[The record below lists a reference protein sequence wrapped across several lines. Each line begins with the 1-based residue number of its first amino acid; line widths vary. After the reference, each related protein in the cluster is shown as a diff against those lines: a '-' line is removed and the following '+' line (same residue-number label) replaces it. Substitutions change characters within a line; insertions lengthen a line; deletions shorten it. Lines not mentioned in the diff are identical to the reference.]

1 MTSEIPTSDDTKRI
15 PNARRAEEKPEP
27 EAETETVPRRRGR
40 RVLKLLA
47 GAAVV
52 LAFLAVAD
60 RWAVLY
66 AQDLAGEQVRKSLK
80 LKAAPEVRIDGFPFL
95 TQVAAGDLDRVQVTI
110 PDLGA
115 GPVSIARVE
124 ATVDDIRIVG
134 WPTGVDGVDL
144 GKVRGDILLDFD
156 DLTREVGASQVRLA
170 PGRERGSVLARGRI
184 PVAGTEVDVRADAQ
198 VRREGRK
205 GVALTVANTRLV
217 VPDVL
222 TYTPGKGGGLQ
233 LAAPATG
240 RMDRAEFE
248 DATGERLVPGRMLK
262 GRAVDAL
269 VEHPALLKPAGIDP
283 SLLRGL
289 QKAREPKVAEAMEF
303 SATLPSGLPGDLGLR
318 RLSVT
323 SGGIRAEL
331 AGAGVSVPS
340 P

>member
-1 MTSEIPTSDDTKRI
+1 MTSEIPTSDDTQRI
-15 PNARRAEEKPEP
+15 PHARRAEEKPETEP
-27 EAETETVPRRRGR
+27 EPEPVPRRRGR
-40 RVLKLLA
+40 RVLKVLA
-47 GAAVV
+47 GAVAV

-66 AQDLAGEQVRKSLK
+66 AQDLAAEQARKALK

-95 TQVAAGDLDRVQVTI
+95 TQVAAGDLDRVQVTL
-110 PDLGA
+110 PDLDA
-115 GPVSIARVE
+115 GPVSIAQVK
-124 ATVDDIRIVG
+124 ATVDDIRIAG
-134 WPTGVDGVDL
+134 WPTGIDGVDL
-144 GKVRGDILLDFD
+144 GKVRGDVLLDFA

-170 PGRERGSVLARGRI
+170 PGREPGSVLARGRI

-198 VRREGRK
+198 VRREGRQ

-248 DATGERLVPGRMLK
+248 ETTGERLAPGRLLK
-262 GRAVDAL
+262 GPAVDAL
-269 VEHPALLKPAGIDP
+269 VEHPALLEPAGIDP

-289 QKAREPKVAEAMEF
+289 REAREPKVAEAMEF
-303 SATLPSGLPGDLGLR
+303 SAALPSGLPGDLGLR

-323 SGGIRAEL
+323 PGGIRARL
-331 AGAGVSVPS
+331 TGADVSVPA